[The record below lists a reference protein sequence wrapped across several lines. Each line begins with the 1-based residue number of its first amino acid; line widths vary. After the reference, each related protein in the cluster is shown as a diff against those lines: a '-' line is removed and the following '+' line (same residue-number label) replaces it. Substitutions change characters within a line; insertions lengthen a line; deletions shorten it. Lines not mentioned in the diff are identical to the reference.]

1 MVVSPEVRGFLLAEF
16 EKLMES
22 AFKLAEK
29 GLGYTS
35 PNPPVGAILYK
46 NGQIISRGYHKR
58 AGKPHAE
65 IEAIHKAGQ
74 SAKNSTLIITLE
86 PCSHHGKTPPCADAI
101 ISAGIKTVV
110 GAVSDKNPAVAGRG
124 YRRLKT
130 AGVEVINNILRKKA
144 LEFYAP
150 YFKFITTGVP
160 FVTLKFA
167 QSIDGRLATKTGHS
181 RWISSPESLKLSH
194 ELRAVNDAILIGNN
208 TLRVDNS
215 LLTTRLIK
223 GSNPVRIVL
232 SGSGKID
239 LGRKIFRDKSAPTYI
254 ATSSKATIPGFINT
268 IRLKKKGV
276 GLDLNDL
283 LIKLGDMEIVSL
295 LVEGGSGV
303 LTSFLNRKLADRVI
317 ACIAPIITGAGID
330 SIGEL
335 GVRNIGKSVLLDE
348 LEWKKLGPDLIVS
361 GKPVWR

>member
-1 MVVSPEVRGFLLAEF
+1 MRGFLLEDF
-16 EKLMES
+16 EKLMTA
-22 AFKLAEK
+22 AFKQAEK

-46 NGQIISRGYHKR
+46 NGKIIARGYHKR
-58 AGKPHAE
+58 AGMPHAE
-65 IEAIHKAGQ
+65 IEAIRKAGKQ
-74 SAKNSTLIITLE
+74 SENSTLFVTLE
-86 PCSHHGKTPPCADAI
+86 PCSHQGKTPPCVDAI
-101 ISAGIKTVV
+101 IAAGIKTVV
-110 GAVSDKNPAVAGRG
+110 GAVSDKNPAVAGKG
-124 YRRLKT
+124 YRRLKA
-130 AGVEVINNILRKKA
+130 AGIEVINNVLRKKA
-144 LEFYAP
+144 LDFYAP

-167 QSIDGRLATKTGHS
+167 QSIDGRLAAKTGHS

-194 ELRAVNDAILIGNN
+194 ELRAVSDAILIGNN
-208 TLRVDNS
+208 TVRADNP

-232 SGSGKID
+232 SGLGRID
-239 LGRKIFRDKSAPTYI
+239 PGRKIFKDKSAPTYI
-254 ATSSKATIPGFINT
+254 ATSSKTAIPGFKNT
-268 IRLKKKGV
+268 IRLKRRGV

-283 LIKLGDMEIVSL
+283 LIKLGNMGIVSL

-317 ACIAPIITGAGID
+317 ACIAPIIIGAGID

-335 GVRNIGKSVLLDE
+335 GVRNIGKSVILDE